1 LAALADAVHK
11 TKGAAALL
19 GQEQLLKL
27 LTPLDHA
34 ALSGEIPDLDHRV
47 LQIQK
52 ITKESRAAFKVAVA
66 NANL

>member
-1 LAALADAVHK
+1 
-11 TKGAAALL
+11 LL

-27 LTPLDHA
+27 LTPLEHA
-34 ALSGEIPDLDHRV
+34 ALSGEIPGLDHRV